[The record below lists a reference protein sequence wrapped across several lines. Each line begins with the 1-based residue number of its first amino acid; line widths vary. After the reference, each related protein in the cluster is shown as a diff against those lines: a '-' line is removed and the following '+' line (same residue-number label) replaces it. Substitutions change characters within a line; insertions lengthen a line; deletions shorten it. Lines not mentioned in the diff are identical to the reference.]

1 MAPRSRPKTDPFEG
15 ELERTFNPG
24 AFIPYRACSS
34 FVGDLE
40 EVEGRIAALAGS
52 DPARAVVL
60 YETFLAGC
68 YEKATELDDSS
79 GSFGTFVEKLF
90 CGWVK
95 ARQNAGADPEDTSA
109 RLLGWMTTDPHGY
122 CGRLEE
128 ELAKAFNKAGLAAFS
143 QGVKDRVEAA
153 AGVTQEGETHLQR
166 RWGQALRNL
175 YLAGKRLEDYIAL
188 AEGSGLTEKDCRA
201 IATLLVARRKP
212 AEALVWVER
221 GLELYRKGS
230 GQGSEGHR
238 LDGLRREL
246 LMKVGRREEA
256 IQSAWDYF
264 RRFPHRSTYL
274 ELLACVPKVEAKA
287 WRERALG
294 VIDQASLNTRLEL
307 LLALREGGR
316 LAQVVRVTPDAAL
329 EDLSH
334 TLTEPAAICL
344 QKPHP
349 DLGGR
354 LWLAQAM
361 RIVKGKRS
369 RYYDEAVIAFGK
381 ARLCFQRA
389 GLAQVWDGT
398 VAEVRAEHRRKLG
411 FIADFERLV
420 AGDEPVAKPTFLER
434 AKANW
439 QKGTPT

>member
-1 MAPRSRPKTDPFEG
+1 MAPRSRPRTDPFEG

-34 FVGDLE
+34 FVADLE
-40 EVEGRIAALAGS
+40 EIEGRIAALTGS

-79 GSFGTFVEKLF
+79 GSFGSFVEKLF

-95 ARQNAGADPEDTSA
+95 ARQKAGADPEDTSA

-128 ELAKAFNKAGLAAFS
+128 ELVKVFNKAGLAAFS
-143 QGVKDRVEAA
+143 RGVKERVETARVA
-153 AGVTQEGETHLQR
+153 QEGETHLQR
-166 RWGQALRNL
+166 RWGQVLRNL

-188 AEGSGLTEKDCRA
+188 AEGSGSTEKDCRA

-212 AEALVWVER
+212 TEALVWVER

-256 IQSAWDYF
+256 VQSAWDY
-264 RRFPHRSTYL
+264 
-274 ELLACVPKVEAKA
+274 
-287 WRERALG
+287 
-294 VIDQASLNTRLEL
+294 
-307 LLALREGGR
+307 
-316 LAQVVRVTPDAAL
+316 
-329 EDLSH
+329 
-334 TLTEPAAICL
+334 
-344 QKPHP
+344 
-349 DLGGR
+349 
-354 LWLAQAM
+354 
-361 RIVKGKRS
+361 
-369 RYYDEAVIAFGK
+369 
-381 ARLCFQRA
+381 
-389 GLAQVWDGT
+389 
-398 VAEVRAEHRRKLG
+398 
-411 FIADFERLV
+411 
-420 AGDEPVAKPTFLER
+420 
-434 AKANW
+434 
-439 QKGTPT
+439 